1 MLTLSGRYE
10 KIYLTIDLSMEG
22 LIMSDVKTKELEK
35 NLSLKMQEIESLKSQ
50 NGRLIERLQEE
61 IDKSSTSTIQK
72 EIIHKEIIQIHLSL
86 REVFQQDQIKKS
98 ILEKVFAKMNEF
110 ESRVHDYQKTSAAVY
125 GKYVTAAVNDEL
137 EHMKLEV
144 IKMNNRSTGL
154 EKLMIETKEE
164 LDQTRY
170 AIDALVKHFITDR
183 PQATENLNLLSK
195 TALVS
200 EPSDDR
206 MITDEDVKK
215 ISLELKN
222 ELGGK
227 KEDLNLILQMLS
239 ENK

>member
-1 MLTLSGRYE
+1 M
-10 KIYLTIDLSMEG
+10 G
-22 LIMSDVKTKELEK
+22 LIMSDTKIKEIEKT
-35 NLSLKMQEIESLKSQ
+35 LSLKMQEIESLKSQ

-61 IDKSSTSTIQK
+61 IDRSSTATIQK

-86 REVFQQDQIKKS
+86 REVFQQDQVKKS

-110 ESRVHDYQKTSAAVY
+110 ENRVHDYQKTSAAVY

-137 EHMKLEV
+137 EHMKIEV
-144 IKMNNRSTGL
+144 IKMNTRSTSL
-154 EKLMIETKEE
+154 EKLMLETKEE
-164 LDQTRY
+164 LDHTRY
-170 AIDALVKHFITDR
+170 AIDALLKHFITDR
-183 PQATENLNLLSK
+183 PKSNDNHIMSAK
-195 TALVS
+195 TALIS
-200 EPSDDR
+200 DPSDDR

-222 ELGGK
+222 ELGNK